1 MALIFVMVAG
11 CFVNAPGGYGVPGGN
26 YTGNVVAQGFVDYL
40 ENTQPQLLEEIES
53 TGALSAAV
61 AESIRAELDA
71 YKGQV
76 SAQWQA

>member
-1 MALIFVMVAG
+1 M
-11 CFVNAPGGYGVPGGN
+11 
-26 YTGNVVAQGFVDYL
+26 DYL